1 MPKKQPS
8 NNLLWQ
14 YAGLASQLMITLLLA
29 LYLGGWIDKKIGIG
43 FSLLVW
49 LLPLLVLV
57 ATFMKLIKDTSKK
70 K

>member
-14 YAGLASQLMITLLLA
+14 YAGLASQLMITLILA
-29 LYLGGWIDKKIGIG
+29 LYLGDWIDKKLVVG

-49 LLPLLVLV
+49 ILPLLVLV
-57 ATFMKLIKDTSKK
+57 ATFIKLIKDTSKK
-70 K
+70 

>member
-1 MPKKQPS
+1 MPQKQPS

-29 LYLGGWIDKKIGIG
+29 LYLGDWVDKKLGIG

-49 LLPLLVLV
+49 ILPLLVLV
-57 ATFMKLIKDTSKK
+57 ATFIKLIKDTSKK

>member
-1 MPKKQPS
+1 MPEKQPS
-8 NNLLWQ
+8 NNLLRQ
-14 YAGLASQLMITLLLA
+14 YAGLATQLMVSLLLA
-29 LYLGGWIDKKIGIG
+29 LYLGNWVDKKLGVG

-57 ATFMKLIKDTSKK
+57 ATFIKLIKDTSKK

>member
-1 MPKKQPS
+1 MAEKQPS

-29 LYLGGWIDKKIGIG
+29 LYLGDWIDKKLAIK

-49 LLPLLVLV
+49 ILPLLVLV
-57 ATFMKLIKDTSKK
+57 ATFIKLIKDTSKK

>member
-1 MPKKQPS
+1 MPQKQPS

-29 LYLGGWIDKKIGIG
+29 LYLGDWMDKKLGIA

-49 LLPLLVLV
+49 VLPLLVLV
-57 ATFMKLIKDTSKK
+57 ATFIKLIKDTSKK

>member
-14 YAGLASQLMITLLLA
+14 YAGSASQLMITLILA
-29 LYLGGWIDKKIGIG
+29 LYLGDWIDKKLVVG

-49 LLPLLVLV
+49 ILPLLVLV
-57 ATFMKLIKDTSKK
+57 ATFIKLIKDTSKK
-70 K
+70 

>member
-14 YAGLASQLMITLLLA
+14 YAGLASQLMITLILA
-29 LYLGGWIDKKIGIG
+29 LYLGDWIDKKLVVG

-49 LLPLLVLV
+49 ILPLLVLV
-57 ATFMKLIKDTSKK
+57 ATFIKLIKDTSKK